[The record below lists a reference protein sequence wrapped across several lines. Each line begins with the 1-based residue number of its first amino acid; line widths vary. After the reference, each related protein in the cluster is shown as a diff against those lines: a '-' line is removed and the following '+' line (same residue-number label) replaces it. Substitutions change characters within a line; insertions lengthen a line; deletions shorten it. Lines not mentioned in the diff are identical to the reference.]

1 MRVLNGAVADVNGA
15 KAVLNG
21 AIIVLNGAMTSSQLK
36 DSCSPRSG
44 SIFDKAM
51 SVFKQS
57 SNGAICANFQ
67 RSEGICQR
75 TDFSVYSFQWNLE
88 RFQRNDYRENVANG
102 VSSVVNGTLLEN
114 NEIGKT

>member
-67 RSEGICQR
+67 RSEGLFNELI
-75 TDFSVYSFQWNLE
+75 TVFS
-88 RFQRNDYRENVANG
+88 G
-102 VSSVVNGTLLEN
+102 TPSVFNGT
-114 NEIGKT
+114 ITVKTLPTEFRVLSTERCWKITK